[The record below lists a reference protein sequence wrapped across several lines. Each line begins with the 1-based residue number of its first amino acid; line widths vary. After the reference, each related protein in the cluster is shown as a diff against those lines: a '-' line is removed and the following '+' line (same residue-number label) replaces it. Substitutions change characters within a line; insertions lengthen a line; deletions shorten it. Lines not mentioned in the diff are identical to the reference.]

1 MTGKTGASVLKS
13 TGIYLGLVF
22 VLVLAGCQRDDP
34 ILPGIREGIRDE
46 QVNAA
51 FVPNEEASDEND
63 LPLVLPKPIVNAD
76 WPQSIG
82 TELTRVAHPALS
94 KTPQLVWSVPIGA
107 GDSRKSRITA
117 DPIVAQGRVFAMDAQ
132 SKVSAFTTAGAA
144 VWSTDLVPENE
155 NASDAT
161 GGGLAYGDDKVF
173 VTSGFGLITAL
184 DAATGAVVWQQNMRA
199 TGSGSPTYLEGLV
212 YAVSGDDVA
221 WALDAKTGRI
231 RWQLSATPDLSN
243 VLGGPAPALS
253 QKYAVFAYGASEFQG
268 AFRKGGLRL
277 WDAQIAGQRPG
288 FSSARIGDITGD
300 PVIVGDRIFTG
311 SHSGRTVAL
320 NLANG
325 ERLWTA
331 KDGPLN
337 RVWPA
342 GNSIFMIT
350 DRNELV
356 RINAENGRRIWG
368 KALSFFKSK
377 KPKRQARIIAHQGPI
392 IAGGQLIVASD
403 DGFIHLYN
411 PTTGTETG
419 TVPLPGGASSNPI
432 VAGGT
437 LYVVTS
443 NGKLLAFR

>member
-1 MTGKTGASVLKS
+1 MKS
-13 TGIYLGLVF
+13 TGICLGLVF
-22 VLVLAGCQRDDP
+22 ILALAGCEKEDP

-46 QVNAA
+46 QVNPA
-51 FVPNEEASDEND
+51 FIPNEEASIAND
-63 LPLVLPKPIVNAD
+63 LPLVLPTPTLNAE
-76 WPQSIG
+76 WTQSIG

-94 KTPQLVWSVPIGA
+94 KTPQLVWSAPIGA
-107 GDSRKSRITA
+107 GDSAKTRITA
-117 DPIVAQGRVFAMDAQ
+117 DPIVAGGLVYAMDAQ
-132 SKVSAFTTAGAA
+132 SKVSAFTTAGVP
-144 VWSTDLVPENE
+144 VWSVDLVPENE
-155 NASDAT
+155 SPNQAT
-161 GGGLAYGDDKVF
+161 GGGLAYGDGKIF
-173 VTSGFGLITAL
+173 VTTGFGLLTAL
-184 DAATGAVVWQQNMRA
+184 EAKTGAEVWQQNMRA
-199 TGSGSPTYLEGLV
+199 TGSGSPTYMDGII

-221 WALDAKTGRI
+221 WALDANTGRI
-231 RWQLSATPDLSN
+231 RWQLSATPDLHN

-253 QKYAVFAYGASEFQG
+253 QKYAVFAYGAGEFQG

-277 WDAQIAGQRPG
+277 WDAQVAGQRPG
-288 FSSARIGDITGD
+288 FASARVGDITGD
-300 PVIVGDRIFTG
+300 PVIVGDHIYTG

-368 KALSFFKSK
+368 KALTFFKSK
-377 KPKRQARIIAHQGPI
+377 RPKRQARIIAHQGPI

-403 DGFIHLYN
+403 DGFIHFYN
-411 PTTGTETG
+411 PTTGAETG
-419 TVPLPGGASSNPI
+419 TVPLPGGASSNPV

>member
-1 MTGKTGASVLKS
+1 MKS
-13 TGIYLGLVF
+13 TGICLGLAF
-22 VLVLAGCQRDDP
+22 ILALAGCEKEDP

-46 QVNAA
+46 QVNPA
-51 FVPNEEASDEND
+51 FVPNEEASIAND
-63 LPLVLPKPIVNAD
+63 LPLVLPTPTLNAN

-94 KTPQLVWSVPIGA
+94 KTPQLVWSAPIGA
-107 GDSRKSRITA
+107 GDSAKTRITA
-117 DPIVAQGRVFAMDAQ
+117 DPVVAGGLVFVMDAQ
-132 SKVSAFTTAGAA
+132 SKVSAFTTAGAL
-144 VWSTDLVPENE
+144 VWSADLVPENE
-155 NASDAT
+155 SPNQAT
-161 GGGLAYGDDKVF
+161 GGGLAYGDGKIF
-173 VTSGFGLITAL
+173 VTTGFGLITAL
-184 DAATGAVVWQQNMRA
+184 EAKTGAEVWQQNMRA
-199 TGSGSPTYLEGLV
+199 SGSGNPTYMDGII

-221 WALDAKTGRI
+221 WALDANTGRI
-231 RWQLSATPDLSN
+231 RWQLSATPDLHN

-253 QKYAVFAYGASEFQG
+253 QKYAVFAYGAGEFQG

-277 WDAQIAGQRPG
+277 WDAQVAGQRPG
-288 FSSARIGDITGD
+288 FASARVGDITGD
-300 PVIVGDRIFTG
+300 PVIVGDRIYTG

-368 KALSFFKSK
+368 KALAFFKSK
-377 KPKRQARIIAHQGPI
+377 KPKRQSRIIAHQGPI

-411 PTTGTETG
+411 PTTGAEAG
-419 TVPLPGGASSNPI
+419 TVPLPGGASSNPV